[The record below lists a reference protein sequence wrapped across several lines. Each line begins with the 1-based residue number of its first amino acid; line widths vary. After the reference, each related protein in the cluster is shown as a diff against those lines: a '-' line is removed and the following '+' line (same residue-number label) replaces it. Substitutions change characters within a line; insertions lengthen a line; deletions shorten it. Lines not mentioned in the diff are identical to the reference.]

1 MQVWCAVSLSP
12 VVPEMLFPWT
22 HPSPWRLDSV
32 YLFHTDP
39 WALREF
45 DKDFPFMAAGSKVS
59 LSSCCTIVSLLTTI
73 YCKKNLLFISKALI
87 SGIAMSL
94 AVILLLYFFIRT
106 IVVGFSLGP
115 MTYLVYG
122 FQLCPEL
129 AAQHKKGFQ
138 GYVLFF
144 VHFVSC

>member
-1 MQVWCAVSLSP
+1 
-12 VVPEMLFPWT
+12 
-22 HPSPWRLDSV
+22 
-32 YLFHTDP
+32 
-39 WALREF
+39 
-45 DKDFPFMAAGSKVS
+45 MAAGSKVS

-106 IVVGFSLGP
+106 IAVSFSLQP

-129 AAQHKKGFQ
+129 ADQHKKGFQ

>member
-1 MQVWCAVSLSP
+1 MVAC
-12 VVPEMLFPWT
+12 
-22 HPSPWRLDSV
+22 
-32 YLFHTDP
+32 
-39 WALREF
+39 
-45 DKDFPFMAAGSKVS
+45 SKVS

-87 SGIAMSL
+87 AGIAMSL

-106 IVVGFSLGP
+106 TVVGFPLWP

-129 AAQHKKGFQ
+129 ADQHKKGFHS
-138 GYVLFF
+138 YVLFF
-144 VHFVSC
+144 CALRVLLDVLVPTPFPFSLRVTIAVMKTA